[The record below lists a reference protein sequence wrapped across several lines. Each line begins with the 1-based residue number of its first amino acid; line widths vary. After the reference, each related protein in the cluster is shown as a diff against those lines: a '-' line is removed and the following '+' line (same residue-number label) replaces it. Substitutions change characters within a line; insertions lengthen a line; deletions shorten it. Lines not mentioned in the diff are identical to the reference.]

1 MLNRDEIFVTTV
13 RVWKS
18 LSFQDVAKKGL
29 KYGDEN
35 PETEKEQLETFTKQ
49 YEPLIEFFTKKTKDI
64 VKEVIISNRLVTSP
78 CAIVVDSFGYS
89 ANMEKLLGKHK
100 PSRANLCSLITCEI
114 ATQGQKNPMQDFA
127 RKQRVLEVN
136 PKSPL
141 IEGLLKRVKALP
153 SPDDLEDPD
162 LEAEAEL
169 EEVVSILIDGALVRS
184 GFEITNS
191 NLYVFLICRMHR
203 PVLIA
208 PKLTA
213 SLNVLIVLFAGLLEC
228 LRQPKHPQT
237 WSLLHL

>member
-1 MLNRDEIFVTTV
+1 MSHRDEILVTTL
-13 RVWKS
+13 RAWKN

-35 PETEKEQLETFTKQ
+35 PETEKQQLEVFTKQ
-49 YEPLIEFFTKKTKDI
+49 YEPLLDFFTKKTKDI

-78 CAIVVDSFGYS
+78 CAIVVDAHGYS
-89 ANMEKLLGKHK
+89 ANMEKLLCKHTG
-100 PSRANLCSLITCEI
+100 PFANMCSLTTCEI
-114 ATQGQKNPMQDFA
+114 ATQGQNSPMQDFA

-136 PKSPL
+136 PLSPL

-162 LEAEAEL
+162 PEAEAEL

-191 NLYVFLICRMHR
+191 NLCVFLIFASATCTNH
-203 PVLIA
+203 A
-208 PKLTA
+208 NLTA
-213 SLNVLIVLFAGLLEC
+213 SLNALIVHFAGLLEC
-228 LRQPKHPQT
+228 LRRPKHPPMWT
-237 WSLLHL
+237 LHHL